1 MGVEAGLGRYVD
13 ETSPTREVEISGW
26 KRPARNASHK
36 GLRCLPGGPTV
47 VGWIGLN
54 AVLAVFA
61 RLLTGG

>member
-1 MGVEAGLGRYVD
+1 MGVEAGVG
-13 ETSPTREVEISGW
+13 ETSHTREVEISGW

-36 GLRCLPGGPTV
+36 GLRCLPGGPTL